1 MGILSTSLP
10 VSRYDVIP
18 TPHDYHHRRPAHTRR
33 YSTRR
38 ILFRLKVLLGLVLYS
53 LTVFYLEEISNLV
66 LPTFTLPHH
75 KTWFFPRYTPRA
87 VIPATASQ
95 LEEGMPRV
103 LIVQYEPPTLGPWSR
118 LYRASVRN
126 HEDYAKAWGYG
137 YKVDSFPYVREQGW
151 GRARIWGKV
160 ESKGYMNKVYA
171 LERALLEELAKEK
184 DERAEWIWVVD
195 VDTFIVDP
203 SIPLTDYLPPPSL
216 YSSGNYDSENHDGK
230 PTPLPLPP
238 LILGNQD
245 HNGLNYG
252 VMIYHVERLALDF
265 VHTILQL
272 EQEHILTEKKAPTDQ
287 HLVCD
292 ILKSE
297 SDPRFGERFWE
308 IPQRWLNGYTLPEV
322 GSGGRKDG
330 RGYDHNDPDEVDD
343 LDSHE
348 GEDILDSQGPG
359 PAMHVHLV
367 NAVKEKLPYTDLL
380 RACDEVYLEAELKAN
395 STGVEGNG
403 LRLLSGER
411 RRAKK
416 AARRWWSTHGP
427 GVEGMKFNEY

>member
-1 MGILSTSLP
+1 
-10 VSRYDVIP
+10 
-18 TPHDYHHRRPAHTRR
+18 
-33 YSTRR
+33 
-38 ILFRLKVLLGLVLYS
+38 
-53 LTVFYLEEISNLV
+53 
-66 LPTFTLPHH
+66 
-75 KTWFFPRYTPRA
+75 
-87 VIPATASQ
+87 
-95 LEEGMPRV
+95 V
-103 LIVQYEPPTLGPWSR
+103 LIVQYEPPTPGPWSG
-118 LYRASVRN
+118 LYRASVKN

-137 YKVDSFPYVREQGW
+137 YKVDSFPYVRERGW

-171 LERALLEELAKEK
+171 LERALLEELAQDKE
-184 DERAEWIWVVD
+184 DRAEWIWVVD
-195 VDTFIVDP
+195 VDTLIVDP
-203 SIPLTDYLPPPSL
+203 SIPVTDYLPPASL
-216 YSSGNYDSENHDGK
+216 YSSSGHNDENVDGK
-230 PTPLPLPP
+230 TLPPPP

-265 VHTILQL
+265 VHTIFQL

-322 GSGGRKDG
+322 GSGGRKDR
-330 RGYDHNDPDEVDD
+330 RGDDHDDRDEVDD
-343 LDSHE
+343 LDAE
-348 GEDILDSQGPG
+348 DDEDILDSQGPG

-395 STGVEGNG
+395 SSGVEGNG
-403 LRLLSGER
+403 LKLLSGER
-411 RRAKK
+411 RRAKR
-416 AARRWWSTHGP
+416 AAERWWSTHGS
-427 GVEGMKFNEY
+427 GVDGVKFNEY